1 MAGDAMSALGDELA
15 GYVAARRHMGFVV
28 RHDEDTLRSF
38 VRFCD
43 RHAITTITTTAVVE
57 WATAPIGTHSAW
69 QAQRFGVVRR
79 FVEYLHH
86 VQADH
91 EVPPARL
98 LVGSL
103 QRANPFLYTDR
114 ETADLMSAATA
125 LTGTI
130 RPHSYRTL
138 IGLIAVTGM
147 RISEVLAL
155 NDTDVDL
162 DDGLLTINNTKFGKS
177 RRLPLHTT
185 TVLALRAYVT
195 LRQDLVGDDDAAFFV
210 SDQGRRISYSQCRP
224 IVARCSASQ
233 ASPHG
238 RPGAGRDFMACATRS
253 R

>member
-1 MAGDAMSALGDELA
+1 
-15 GYVAARRHMGFVV
+15 MGFVV

-43 RHAITTITTTAVVE
+43 QDAITTITTAAVVE

-86 VQADH
+86 VQTDH
-91 EVPPARL
+91 EVPPVRL
-98 LVGSL
+98 LVGSF
-103 QRANPFLYTDR
+103 QRTTPFLYTNS
-114 ETADLMSAATA
+114 ETAALMNAAAA

-130 RPHSYRTL
+130 RPHAYRTL

-155 NDTDVDL
+155 NDSDVDL
-162 DDGLLTINNTKFGKS
+162 DDGLLTIRNTKFGKS
-177 RRLPLHTT
+177 RRLPLHNT
-185 TVLALRAYVT
+185 TVLALRAYAN
-195 LRQDLVGDDDAAFFV
+195 LRRNLVGDDDAAFFV
-210 SDQGRRISYSQCRP
+210 SDQGRRISSQCRA
-224 IVARCSASQ
+224 IVARCLRVAGITARS
-233 ASPHG
+233 
-238 RPGAGRDFMACATRS
+238 PGAGQAFMACATPS